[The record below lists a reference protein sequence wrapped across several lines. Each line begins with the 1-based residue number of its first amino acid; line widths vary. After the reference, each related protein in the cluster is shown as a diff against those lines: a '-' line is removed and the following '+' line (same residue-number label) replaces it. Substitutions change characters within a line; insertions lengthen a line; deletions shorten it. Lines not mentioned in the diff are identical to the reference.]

1 MQAKL
6 PFLRLLSVPPFNA
19 CVPKYTAWIANLRL
33 VTIATHPS
41 TAIVS
46 RLCLKFLVR
55 FRVPVLRFGILITL
69 DLPDQ
74 LYIFTL
80 QTFVLI
86 AFMYF
91 SHPFW

>member
-33 VTIATHPS
+33 VTIAANPA
-41 TAIVS
+41 TAVVS
-46 RLCLKFLVR
+46 RLCLKFLVC
-55 FRVPVLRFGILITL
+55 FRVPMFRLGIFVSL